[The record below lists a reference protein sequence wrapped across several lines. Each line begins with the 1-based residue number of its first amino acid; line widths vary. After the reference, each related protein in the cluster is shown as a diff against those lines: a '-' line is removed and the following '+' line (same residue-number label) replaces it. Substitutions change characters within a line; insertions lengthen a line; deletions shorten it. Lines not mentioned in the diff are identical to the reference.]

1 MRCTSSACRCTRL
14 THGERGAWGDAP
26 QFAVID
32 NEILLNGSFNWTR
45 HAVLGNQENVVVYR
59 DPMLCRKF
67 VAEFERLWLKFA
79 ASRNRV

>member
-1 MRCTSSACRCTRL
+1 
-14 THGERGAWGDAP
+14 
-26 QFAVID
+26 VID
-32 NEILLNGSFNWTR
+32 NEVLLNGSFNWTR